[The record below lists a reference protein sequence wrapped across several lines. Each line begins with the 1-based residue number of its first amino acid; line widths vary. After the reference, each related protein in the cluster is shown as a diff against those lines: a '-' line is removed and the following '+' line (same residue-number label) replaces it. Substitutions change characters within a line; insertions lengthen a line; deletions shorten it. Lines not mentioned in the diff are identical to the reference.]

1 MKKKLIVELD
11 GQWVLSHREDEI
23 LPIAAIESEL
33 KALDVFECDES
44 SLTSL
49 LILFDENKIDV
60 EEAKSKIEN
69 AFLSKYPQEN
79 IKEILFI
86 QIEDYEESSEE
97 PEIGEGDE
105 ESKAEEPKQ
114 KEQKADTLQRINA
127 LVGVTEFKL
136 LAKELS
142 EIAAEIKRAGTY
154 EVFQSVLSVLHRR
167 RRRTDHISYSAGAAH
182 RGIRPM

>member
-33 KALDVFECDES
+33 KALDVFECDEG

-49 LILFDENKIDV
+49 FILFDENKIGT
-60 EEAKSKIEN
+60 EEAKSKVES

-79 IKEILFI
+79 IKEILSI

-97 PEIGEGDE
+97 PEIEEGDE
-105 ESKAEEPKQ
+105 ESEP
-114 KEQKADTLQRINA
+114 N
-127 LVGVTEFKL
+127 
-136 LAKELS
+136 
-142 EIAAEIKRAGTY
+142 
-154 EVFQSVLSVLHRR
+154 
-167 RRRTDHISYSAGAAH
+167 
-182 RGIRPM
+182 